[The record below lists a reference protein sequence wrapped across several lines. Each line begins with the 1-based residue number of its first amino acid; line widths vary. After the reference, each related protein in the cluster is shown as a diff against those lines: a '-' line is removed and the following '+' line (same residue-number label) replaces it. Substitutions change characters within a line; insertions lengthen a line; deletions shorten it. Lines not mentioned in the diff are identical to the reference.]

1 MQLALALVVG
11 LLLLANLLTLALVA
25 AAPAGRAERA
35 PLLLAVFV
43 ITLAVSVPSVLLL
56 PRWLLR
62 PYRQLVDEAER
73 APLASGVRSKPQDET
88 EFVLETF
95 QGVVAELRAKQR
107 ELERLSAQA
116 SARAATAE
124 RFSERVVAS
133 LPSGLLAFSANGLST
148 VVNAPARAI
157 LELDGAGAG
166 LDGVGVGRA
175 STSGGLVGAGEG
187 VDFRALLAGAPEL
200 AELVGRC
207 LETGKLYRRE
217 EVSARVAGGRT
228 RRLGVTVA
236 PIEPTPSG
244 GNSERSGMGMVEG
257 ERGGARGV
265 LCLLTDIT
273 EVAELREALARKRNL
288 ESLGEMS
295 AGLAHEFKNAL
306 ATLHG
311 YAQLLQ
317 NARLDD
323 EARASATAA
332 LLEEVR
338 GLSEM
343 VTSFLNFARPKPP
356 DFGDVSL
363 TELVGQCAADLRA
376 LYAERRVALSVEGDF
391 AEVRADERM
400 LRQALLNLLRNAA
413 EAVADDAAAR
423 RVTVRGSR
431 ERDQAGRAW
440 ARVEIEDTG
449 AGIAEADLPRIFIPF
464 FTTKTKGHGVGLA
477 LAHRVATEHG
487 GTLSASNS
495 HAGGAVFTLRLP
507 A

>member
-11 LLLLANLLTLALVA
+11 LLLLANLFTLTLVALTPATQA
-25 AAPAGRAERA
+25 ARA
-35 PLLLAVFV
+35 PVLFTVFV
-43 ITLAVSVPSVLLL
+43 ITLVVSVPSILLL

-73 APLASGVRSKPQDET
+73 APLSTSVRGRTRDES

-95 QGVVAELRAKQR
+95 QGVVAELRAKQI

-124 RFSERVVAS
+124 QFSGRVVAS
-133 LPSGLLAFSANGLST
+133 LPSGLLAFNAEGRST
-148 VVNAPARAI
+148 VINDPARII
-157 LELDGAGAG
+157 LG
-166 LDGVGVGRA
+166 LDGVRD
-175 STSGGLVGAGEG
+175 GENFKTVLG
-187 VDFRALLAGAPEL
+187 SAPEL
-200 AELVGRC
+200 AQLVERC
-207 LETGKLYRRE
+207 LQTGELYRRE
-217 EVSARVAGGRT
+217 EVTATRLGAGA

-236 PIEPTPSG
+236 PIEPRTG
-244 GNSERSGMGMVEG
+244 
-257 ERGGARGV
+257 GGARGV
-265 LCLLTDIT
+265 LCMLTDIT

-317 NARLDD
+317 NAKLD
-323 EARASATAA
+323 EETRTTSTAA
-332 LLEEVR
+332 LLQEVR

-363 TELVGQCAADLRA
+363 GELLQHCAADLRA
-376 LYAERRVALSVEGDF
+376 LFDERSVALTLEGEFGD
-391 AEVRADERM
+391 VLADERM
-400 LRQALLNLLRNAA
+400 LRQMLLNLLRNAA
-413 EAVADDAAAR
+413 EAIPDGEGERKVS
-423 RVTVRGSR
+423 VSGSR
-431 ERDQAGRAW
+431 ERDAEGRDW
-440 ARVEIEDTG
+440 IRVEIADTG
-449 AGIAEADLPRIFIPF
+449 AGVAVEDLNRIFIPF
-464 FTTKTKGHGVGLA
+464 FTTKSKGHGVGLA
-477 LAHRVATEHG
+477 LAHRVATDHG

-495 HAGGAVFTLRLP
+495 AAGGAIFTLRLP
-507 A
+507 APA

>member
-25 AAPAGRAERA
+25 MAPAARAGRA
-35 PLLLAVFV
+35 PLLLAVFL
-43 ITLAVSVPSVLLL
+43 ITLVVSVPAVLLL

-62 PYRQLVDEAER
+62 PYRRLVDEAER
-73 APLASGVRSKPQDET
+73 APLASAPRGKPRDET

-95 QGVVAELRAKQR
+95 QGVVAELRDKQR

-116 SARAATAE
+116 SARAASAE
-124 RFSERVVAS
+124 QFSERVVAS
-133 LPSGLLAFSANGLST
+133 LPSGLLAFAANGLST
-148 VVNAPARAI
+148 VVNAPARSI
-157 LELDGAGAG
+157 LGLDGACE
-166 LDGVGVGRA
+166 
-175 STSGGLVGAGEG
+175 GE
-187 VDFRALLAGAPEL
+187 DFRALLACAPEL

-207 LETGKLYRRE
+207 LRTGELYRRE
-217 EVSARVAGGRT
+217 EVSARVAGGPA

-236 PIEPTPSG
+236 PIEPAPA
-244 GNSERSGMGMVEG
+244 
-257 ERGGARGV
+257 GGARGV
-265 LCLLTDIT
+265 LCMLTDIT

-317 NARLDD
+317 NPRLD
-323 EARASATAA
+323 EGARESSTEA
-332 LLEEVR
+332 LLQEVR

-363 TELVGQCAADLRA
+363 GPLVEQCAADLRA
-376 LYAERRVALSVEGDF
+376 LYDARRVTLKVEGDF
-391 AEVRADERM
+391 ADVRADERM

-413 EAVADDAAAR
+413 EAIPEDKAER
-423 RVTVRGSR
+423 RVAVRGSR
-431 ERDQAGRAW
+431 ERDAAGREW

-449 AGIAEADLPRIFIPF
+449 GGIAPEDLQRIFIPF
-464 FTTKTKGHGVGLA
+464 FTTKSKGHGVGLA

-495 HAGGAVFTLRLP
+495 PSGGALFTLRLP